1 MSLFKSAIQT
11 GIRLIKGGA
20 NQKRILGTIPKT
32 KGKAGYPDRVESA
45 GVVSQMAKRK
55 GRKK

>member
-1 MSLFKSAIQT
+1 MSLFKSGLQA
-11 GIRLIKGGA
+11 GIRLIKGGV
-20 NQKRILGTIPKT
+20 NQKRTLGTIPKT
-32 KGKAGYPDRVESA
+32 NAKAGYPDRVESA